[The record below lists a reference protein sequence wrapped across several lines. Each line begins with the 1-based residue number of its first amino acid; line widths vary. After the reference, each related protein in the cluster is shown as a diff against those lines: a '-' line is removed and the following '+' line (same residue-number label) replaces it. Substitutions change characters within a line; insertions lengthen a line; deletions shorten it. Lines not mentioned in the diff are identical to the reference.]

1 MRTPVSIGITNLT
14 PQATVV
20 ALAPRIERLGFHALW
35 VNDLAGADSLER
47 LRGAAAVTESLHL
60 ATGVIPLDRRP
71 ASSLELDG
79 LPEPRTTLGIGS
91 GRAPKPLAL
100 VREGIDALRER
111 SDAAIVVGALGPRMR
126 ELAATRSDGALLN
139 WLTPTAAAGATA
151 ELHRDAAGVATDSAA
166 GSAAREGRS
175 VLYARTIVDEA
186 ARPALER
193 EAASYESFP
202 AYAANFER
210 LGFAALDATVTG
222 APALAAY
229 DGTVD
234 ELVLRAITPGN
245 SLDELER
252 FVERTAEWLAAD
264 AT

>member
-14 PQATVV
+14 PEVTVR

-47 LRGAAAVTESLHL
+47 LRAAAAVTESLRL

-71 ASSLELDG
+71 ASTLELGG
-79 LPEPRTTLGIGS
+79 LPEPRTTIGIGS

-100 VREGIDALRER
+100 VRDGIEALRQR

-139 WLTPTAAAGATA
+139 WLTPHAAAGATA
-151 ELHRDAAGVATDSAA
+151 ELHRDAATAAAEGVAPA
-166 GSAAREGRS
+166 GRS

-193 EAASYESFP
+193 EASAYEGFP

-210 LGFAALDATVTG
+210 LGFRALDATVED
-222 APALAAY
+222 AAALAAY

-234 ELVLRAITPGN
+234 ELVLRAITPSN

-252 FVERTAEWLAAD
+252 FVERTGEWLADD